1 MNSLDLHAIDYR
13 TLIDTDGSAV
23 LYPEFLAEDEA
34 NELLHHCLTNLPWR
48 SETIM
53 MYGKPVM
60 QPRLTYL
67 TGVAGLSYRYSGR
80 TMNPEP
86 LTPLLQQLMHRMTEF
101 CNVEFTTALLNLY
114 RNGSDSMGWHRDNER
129 SLGPNPTIA
138 SISLGATRL
147 FKLRHRASSHQPV
160 SVPLPHGSALVMKGA
175 LQEHWYHCVPKQR
188 GVQEPRV
195 NITLR
200 KMLRRFT

>member
-1 MNSLDLHAIDYR
+1 MNQLDICQQGKTL

-23 LYPEFLAEDEA
+23 LYPEFLAKDEA
-34 NELLHHCLTNLPWR
+34 NAILHHCLTDLSWR

-53 MYGKPVM
+53 MFGKPVM

-67 TGVAGLSYRYSGR
+67 TGIAGRSYRYSGR
-80 TMNPEP
+80 TMQPEP
-86 LTPLLQQLMHRMTEF
+86 LTPLLQQLTQRISEF

-114 RNGSDSMGWHRDNER
+114 RNGNDSMGWHRDNER
-129 SLGPNPTIA
+129 SLGGFPTIA
-138 SISLGATRL
+138 SVSLGASRI
-147 FKLRHRASSHQPV
+147 FKLRHATATYSPV
-160 SVPLPHGSALVMKGA
+160 TVSLPHASMLVMKGA

-200 KMLRRFT
+200 RIV